1 MSFEQRLDEVYEK
14 LGIKKSKKIIIPKPE
29 LEKGSTKIHWKNV
42 KQLLRTIK
50 RPPDH
55 FIAFL
60 NSEIGDKASWKTAS
74 KSDGILLMGRF
85 RQEDINRYIKKYLD
99 KYVSCPIC
107 RGINTSIKKD
117 INLRKYKLRC
127 KECLSVNT
135 LD

>member
-14 LGIKKSKKIIIPKPE
+14 LGTKKSKKIIIPKPE
-29 LEKGSTKIHWKNV
+29 LEKGPTKIHWKNV
-42 KQLLRTIK
+42 KQLLRKIK

-55 FIAFL
+55 FITFL
-60 NSEIGDKASWKTAS
+60 NNEIGDKASWKTAS

-107 RGINTSIKKD
+107 HGINTSIKKD